1 MKAAQMFDMTGRVVI
16 VTGAA
21 SGLGLGMA
29 EVMAE
34 HGAIVVMADVNEAG
48 LRDAQA
54 RITAAGGQVTAQV
67 LDIADA
73 GEVRA
78 MVDATVAG
86 HGRLDTVFA
95 NAGVTSGP
103 GYGSPQG
110 QIENVDLD
118 LFEHSLKINLTGSFA
133 TLQAAAR
140 HMKTQRSGAIVVTA
154 SVAAL
159 KTSPLPGHAYHAAK
173 AGLAHLVRL
182 TAAELGPYNVRVN
195 GIAPGPFVTNIAGG
209 RMRDAETAK
218 KFAATVPLG
227 RLAEVEEIKGLA
239 LYLGSSASSYVTGAV
254 IPIDG
259 GTAVA

>member
-1 MKAAQMFDMTGRVVI
+1 MKAAQMFDVSGQVVV

-34 HGAIVVMADVNEAG
+34 HGAKVVMADVNAEGLSREAARLG
-48 LRDAQA
+48 QGGAAVEAQP
-54 RITAAGGQVTAQV
+54 

-73 GEVRA
+73 GAVRR
-78 MVDATVAG
+78 VIDGVVER

-95 NAGVTSGP
+95 NAGTTSGP
-103 GYGSPQG
+103 GYGSPAG

-118 LFEHSLKINLTGSFA
+118 VFARALQVNLTGTFV
-133 TLQAAAR
+133 TMQAAAR
-140 HMKTQRSGAIVVTA
+140 HMKQRRAGSIVVTA

-159 KTSPLPGHAYHAAK
+159 RTSPLPGHSYHAGK
-173 AGLAHLVRL
+173 AGVAHLVKL
-182 TAAELGPYNVRVN
+182 VAAELGPFQVRVN
-195 GIAPGPFVTNIAGG
+195 GIAPGPFVTNMAGG
-209 RMRDAETAK
+209 RMRDPEAQA

-227 RLAEVEEIKGLA
+227 RVAAVEEIKGLA
-239 LYLGSSASSYVTGAV
+239 LFLASGASSYVTGAV

-259 GTAVA
+259 GTAA